1 MKKNLML
8 QIMIAFVVGLVLG
21 IGLWISGIDVT
32 GYITWVSP
40 FGNVLVSMLKM
51 IVVPVI
57 FLSLISGSASLPT
70 GQFGKI
76 GLKIIIWYFAT
87 SLVAAVL
94 GSFLALV
101 FNPGAGSS
109 IAEWSALASTEA
121 TNITAST
128 TSASGALIDV
138 FLSRFENPFSALAN
152 GSYLAIIVFSIAFGL
167 ALKLLFDSEKTTEA
181 MRTKITATLDLIEV
195 CKQTT
200 FKLVDWILA
209 YSPIG
214 VFALT
219 SCNFA
224 NYGSALFGPYIK
236 LAVGVICSVLILI
249 FVGYPVMVAIFTRNN
264 PYKVL
269 NKIKDASLTAF
280 VTRSSAATLPVSMKI
295 SDENLQIEPALSAFS
310 LPLGATINMDGVCV
324 HLPFFAVLAANMF
337 GIDLGFTGLAIL
349 VITTVLASVGAGGVP
364 GGSLMLLFII
374 LQNMGLSTAQT
385 SIIVGLALGINP
397 ILDMFETMNNVTGDL
412 ICTYAVASHSNMIIK
427 SEDEKK

>member
-1 MKKNLML
+1 MRKNLML
-8 QIMIAFVVGLVLG
+8 QIMIAFIVGLVLG
-21 IGLWISGIDVT
+21 IVLWVSGIDVT
-32 GYITWVSP
+32 TYITWVSP
-40 FGNVLVSMLKM
+40 FGNVFVSMLKM

-57 FLSLISGSASLPT
+57 FLSLITGAASLPT

-76 GLKIIIWYFAT
+76 GLKVIIWYFAT
-87 SLVAAVL
+87 SLVAAIL

-109 IAEWSALASTEA
+109 MAAWSTLAASETPKVAA
-121 TNITAST
+121 TT
-128 TSASGALIDV
+128 TSTSSALIDV
-138 FLSRFENPFSALAN
+138 FLGMFQNPFAALAN
-152 GSYLAIIVFSIAFGL
+152 GSFLAIIVFSIAFGL
-167 ALKLLFDSEKTTEA
+167 GIKILYDSEKTSESL
-181 MRTKITATLDLIEV
+181 RSKITGTLDLIEV
-195 CKQTT
+195 CKEVT
-200 FKLVDWILA
+200 FKMVDWILA

-224 NYGSALFGPYIK
+224 NYGSALFGPYVK
-236 LAVGVICSVLILI
+236 LAVGVIASVLILI
-249 FVGYPVMVAIFTRNN
+249 FVGYPIMVGIFTRTN
-264 PYKVL
+264 PYKIM

-295 SDENLQIEPALSAFS
+295 SDENLNVDPALSAFS

-337 GIDLGFTGLAIL
+337 GINLGLPGLIIL
-349 VITTVLASVGAGGVP
+349 VVTTVLASVGAGGVP

-374 LQNMGLSTAQT
+374 LQNMGLGTDQTA
-385 SIIVGLALGINP
+385 IIVGLALGINP

-412 ICTYAVASHSNMIIK
+412 ICTYAVAKQSNMIIK
-427 SEDEKK
+427 KEEE

>member
-1 MKKNLML
+1 
-8 QIMIAFVVGLVLG
+8 
-21 IGLWISGIDVT
+21 
-32 GYITWVSP
+32 
-40 FGNVLVSMLKM
+40 MLKM

-57 FLSLISGSASLPT
+57 FLSLISGSSSLPT

-76 GLKIIIWYFAT
+76 GLKIIVWYFAT
-87 SLVAAVL
+87 SLIAAIL
-94 GSFLALV
+94 GSFLALL

-109 IAEWSALASTEA
+109 IAEWSALAATETTKVA
-121 TNITAST
+121 AST

-138 FLSRFENPFSALAN
+138 FLSMFENPFSALAN
-152 GSYLAIIVFSIAFGL
+152 GSFLAIIVFSIAFGL
-167 ALKLLFDSEKTTEA
+167 ALKLLLDSEKTTES
-181 MRTKITATLDLIEV
+181 MRTKITATLDLIDV
-195 CKQTT
+195 CKETT

-249 FVGYPVMVAIFTRNN
+249 FIGYPIMVAIFTRNN

-280 VTRSSAATLPVSMKI
+280 VTRSSAATLPVSMKV
-295 SDENLQIEPALSAFS
+295 SDENLKIEPALSAFS

-412 ICTYAVASHSNMIIK
+412 VCTYAVGKKSNLID
-427 SEDEKK
+427 SEKKDD